1 MDGKDAAA
9 LIAAAV
15 TAGKE
20 SFLATTGRLSPAI
33 ALLADAAPATFGGYG
48 LMRAA
53 VMRDRDEGAA
63 LDLRTKELVFV
74 LLDVLVLNEAGAI
87 AHVENAMRLGLTVP
101 ELAEGLTQVLMVGGI
116 TTWNRAGAA
125 VMRRAMEIAAA
136 SAEAGGSA
144 PAR

>member
-9 LIAAAV
+9 LVTAAV
-15 TAGKE
+15 AAGRE
-20 SFLATTGRLSPAI
+20 SFLATSGRLSPSI
-33 ALLADAAPATFGGYG
+33 ALLEQAAPATFGGYG

-74 LLDVLVLNEAGAI
+74 LLDVLMLNEAGAI
-87 AHVENAMRLGLTVP
+87 AHLENAMRLGLTVP

-125 VMRRAMEIAAA
+125 VMRRAMDI
-136 SAEAGGSA
+136 SAGERA
-144 PAR
+144 

>member
-1 MDGKDAAA
+1 MDGKDAAG

-15 TAGKE
+15 EAGRA
-20 SFLATTGRLSPAI
+20 SFLATSGRLSPNI
-33 ALLADAAPATFGGYG
+33 ALLADAAPSTFGGYG

-53 VMRDRDEGAA
+53 VMRDRNEGGA

-87 AHVENAMRLGLTVP
+87 AHLENAMRLGLTVP

-125 VMRRAMEIAAA
+125 VMRRAVEIAGA
-136 SAEAGGSA
+136 GSA
-144 PAR
+144 PAG

>member
-9 LIAAAV
+9 LVTGAV
-15 TAGKE
+15 AAGKE
-20 SFLATTGRLSPAI
+20 SFLATSGRLSPSI
-33 ALLADAAPATFGGYG
+33 ALLAEAAPATFGGYG
-48 LMRAA
+48 LMRAG
-53 VMRDRDEGAA
+53 VMRDTAEGAA

-125 VMRRAMEIAAA
+125 VMRRAMEIAA
-136 SAEAGGSA
+136 G
-144 PAR
+144 